1 MVTPKIYTA
10 NMRKGIITDEM
21 LASAIYSA
29 NKRAKY
35 ARDKERE
42 YRREYRYSYDII
54 LNRN

>member
-1 MVTPKIYTA
+1 MLTPKIYTA

-29 NKRAKY
+29 NKRAKN